1 MSEFLYKGYT
11 RRNLPHFCPPDA
23 TLFVT
28 FRLAGT
34 VPQSVLRLYQAR
46 RKWFEGETKRI
57 VGLKL
62 SNDSPEMKAHEKS
75 LVDFQRRWFVKFEE
89 ILHRAETGPT
99 WLKDEQIARAVADAM
114 HKRDGEVYRLD
125 AYCIMSN
132 HVHAVFAP
140 FLSLEELRETL
151 LPEGL
156 RFISKNP
163 PLDVI
168 MKSLKGYTAW
178 EANRSLG
185 RKGTF
190 WQPESYDHVVR
201 NEAQFHRILKYVLEN
216 PIKAGLV
223 KDWRDWKWSYRRK
236 SVPQTV

>member
-1 MSEFLYKGYT
+1 MSEFLYKGRT
-11 RRNLPHFCPPDA
+11 RRNLPHIHPPGA

-34 VPQSVLRLYQAR
+34 VPQSVLRLYHAR
-46 RKWFEGETKRI
+46 KKWFEEETKRV

-62 SNDSPEMKAHEKS
+62 KDDSPEMKAHEKS
-75 LVDFQRRWFVKFEE
+75 WVDFQRRWFVKFEE
-89 ILHRAETGPT
+89 ILHQAETGPT
-99 WLKDEQIARAVADAM
+99 WLRDERIARVVADAM
-114 HKRDGEVYRLD
+114 HQRDGEVYRLD

-132 HVHAVFAP
+132 HVHVVFAP
-140 FLSLEELRETL
+140 LLSFAELREAL
-151 LPEGL
+151 LPQGL

-178 EANRSLG
+178 EANRVLG

-201 NEAQFHRILKYVLEN
+201 DEAEFHRIVKYVLEN

-223 KDWRDWKWSYRRK
+223 EDWRDWKWSYRRN

>member
-1 MSEFLYKGYT
+1 MSEFLYKGFT
-11 RRNLPHFCPPDA
+11 RRNLPHIHPPEA

-34 VPQSVLRLYQAR
+34 VPQPLLRLYHG
-46 RKWFEGETKRI
+46 RKKWLEEETKRV

-62 SNDSPEMKAHEKS
+62 RDDSPEMKAHEKS

-89 ILHRAETGPT
+89 ILHQAETGPT
-99 WLKDEQIARAVADAM
+99 WLKDEQIARVVADAL

-140 FLSLEELRETL
+140 FLSFAELRETL

-168 MKSLKGYTAW
+168 LKSLKGYTAW
-178 EANRSLG
+178 EANRALG

-201 NEAQFHRILKYVLEN
+201 DEAEFHRIVKYVLEN
-216 PIKAGLV
+216 PVKAGLV
-223 KDWRDWKWSYRRK
+223 KNWRDWKWSYRRK